1 MVFEPLRLFRH
12 VPEEQAIT
20 DDISSPHTLWLL
32 DQSIEPFQTVLLPP
46 DRGTFHGTSEKVKD
60 STDGTHVAMDVQL
73 IPMRVRPL
81 LLLRR
86 RHTNPEQIWVGYID
100 GINDSLVVLIAI
112 LICITKVRTH
122 PQLHSALLNP
132 HLLQAVPAR
141 INLAQGFD
149 APPTL

>member
-1 MVFEPLRLFRH
+1 MIFEPLRLFHH
-12 VPEEQAIT
+12 VPKEQAIT
-20 DDISSPHTLWLL
+20 DDISSPH
-32 DQSIEPFQTVLLPP
+32 
-46 DRGTFHGTSEKVKD
+46 EKVKD
-60 STDGTHVAMDVQL
+60 STDGTYMTMDVQL

-81 LLLRR
+81 LLLWR
-86 RHTNPEQIWVGYID
+86 RHANPEQIRVGSID

-112 LICITKVRTH
+112 LISHNQGTKAAQVH
-122 PQLHSALLNP
+122 PAFQNP